1 MTLSPAWVEVFE
13 PQGWQAVHWSTAG
26 DPRAPDKTIMEWAN
40 NHDYVVFTHNLGF
53 GTLLAATQAQRRSVI
68 QISAQDVL
76 PEYLGNRLVQLLRQF
91 EPMLE
96 TGALITIDEIRARVR
111 ILPIN

>member
-1 MTLSPAWVEVFE
+1 
-13 PQGWQAVHWSTAG
+13 
-26 DPRAPDKTIMEWAN
+26 MEWAN
-40 NHDYVVFTHNLGF
+40 NHDYVVFTHDLAF
-53 GTLLAATQAQRRSVI
+53 GTLLAPTQAQRRSVI

-76 PEYLGNRLVQLLRQF
+76 PEYLGNRLVQLLWQF
-91 EPMLE
+91 EPMLK